1 MGEQASSVIHNVNG
15 RGRQQFLMD
24 TEKISRTLLRR
35 LPIYLELLKNL
46 PGEDGNISA
55 TTIANNLGM
64 GHVMVRKDLAK
75 VSVEGRCRTGRSRK
89 QLIRD
94 IEDFLEHCAEMAEA
108 AAMERERM

>member
-1 MGEQASSVIHNVNG
+1 MSEQVLLMIQNANG
-15 RGRQQFLMD
+15 GRQQAACMELG
-24 TEKISRTLLRR
+24 KISRTLLRR
-35 LPIYLELLKNL
+35 LPIYLDHLKSL

-55 TTIANNLGM
+55 TTIARDLGM

-94 IEDFLEHCAEMAEA
+94 IEDFLEYYTEMAEEGA
-108 AAMERERM
+108 FKRDSM